1 MAKSNPPAPAA
12 AAPAAAAP
20 TTVAKDRLVHLLG
33 LPGHKVSYEQA
44 RDLLDHPEVSVRRA
58 LAERTD
64 LEPEILFFL
73 ARDPDVTVRRSIAVN
88 AAAPDKAALLLAA
101 DDDADVRFDLAE
113 RIGELLPGLS
123 VAQAEKAWRTIHQ
136 VLILLARDQ
145 LPRVRRALSEAL
157 KTVPNAPHDVVF
169 TLATDTEATVAAP
182 VLEFSPV
189 LTDEDLQAVIQA
201 SPLTAQ
207 LVAISRRINVG
218 EEVSN
223 AIVGSGNVDAI
234 TALLKNTS
242 AQIREET
249 LDAIIDAAP
258 RQAWWHEPLVH
269 RPNLNAKAALRI
281 AEFVAAS
288 LVQELARRA
297 DLDGDTVKALDHM
310 VKDKLRREDEKS
322 GLNAED
328 PEDML
333 APEALRVA
341 AVQVQA
347 LARAGKLSTQSVMHM
362 AAEGPT
368 PMVVAAL
375 AHLADLPLAAVAEV
389 VRAASAK
396 GMLAVGWAG
405 DFTAE
410 EAAQLQLKVARVTPE
425 TLIRPRAGGGF
436 DATEAELEWQLDMFQ
451 EMVGKSPA

>member
-1 MAKSNPPAPAA
+1 MSGVP
-12 AAPAAAAP
+12 
-20 TTVAKDRLVHLLG
+20 AKDRLKHLLG
-33 LPGHKVSYEQA
+33 LPGQKITYEQA
-44 RDLLDHPEVSVRRA
+44 RDLLDHPEVDVRRA
-58 LAERTD
+58 LAERAD

-73 ARDPDVTVRRSIAVN
+73 ARDTDTVVRRSIAVN
-88 AAAPDKAALLLAA
+88 EAAPVKASLLLAA
-101 DDDADVRFDLAE
+101 DDDADVRSDLAD
-113 RIGELLPGLS
+113 RLGRVLPGL
-123 VAQAEKAWRTIHQ
+123 AAEEHEKAWRTIHQ

-157 KTVPNAPHDVVF
+157 KSVPNAPHDVVF
-169 TLATDTEATVAAP
+169 TLATDTEATVATP

-189 LTDEDLQAVIQA
+189 LTDEDLQSVIQA

-207 LVAISRRINVG
+207 LVAISRRLNVG

-223 AIVGSGNVDAI
+223 AIVGTGNVDAI
-234 TALLKNTS
+234 TSLLQNRS

-258 RQAWWHEPLVH
+258 RQVWWHEPLVH

-288 LVQELARRA
+288 LVQELARRS
-297 DLDGDTVKALDHM
+297 DLDPDTILSLDKM
-310 VKDKLRREDEKS
+310 VKEKLRKDDEKG
-322 GLNAED
+322 GLSQDD
-328 PEDML
+328 PADAL
-333 APEALRVA
+333 APDALRMA
-341 AVQVQA
+341 ARQIEA
-347 LARAGKLSTQSVMHM
+347 LARAGKITTRAVMKM
-362 AAEGPT
+362 AGEGAT

-375 AHLADLPLAAVAEV
+375 AHLSDLPLAAVAEV
-389 VRAASAK
+389 VRTASAK

-425 TLIRPRAGGGF
+425 AVVRPRAGGGF
-436 DATEAELEWQLDMFQ
+436 DATEAELEWQLDMFRD
-451 EMVGKSPA
+451 MAGK

>member
-1 MAKSNPPAPAA
+1 MAGAPKNMFGPAGGSNAP
-12 AAPAAAAP
+12 
-20 TTVAKDRLVHLLG
+20 AKDRLIHLLG
-33 LPGHKVSYEQA
+33 LPGQKISYEQA
-44 RDLLDHPEVSVRRA
+44 RDLLDHPEIDVRRA
-58 LAERTD
+58 LAERAD

-73 ARDPDVTVRRSIAVN
+73 ARDPEAIVRRAIAAN
-88 AAAPDKAALLLAA
+88 TATPEKASLLLAA
-101 DDDADVRFDLAE
+101 DDDADVRSDLAD
-113 RIGELLPGLS
+113 RVGRLLPGLTG
-123 VAQAEKAWRTIHQ
+123 AQQEKAERTVHQ

-145 LPRVRRALSEAL
+145 LPRVRRALSEAV
-157 KTVPNAPHDVVF
+157 KAMPNAPHDVVF
-169 TLATDTEATVAAP
+169 TLATDTEATVATP

-189 LTDEDLQAVIQA
+189 LTDEDLRAVIQA

-207 LVAISRRINVG
+207 LVAISRRINIG

-223 AIVGSGNVDAI
+223 AIVGTGNVDAI
-234 TALLKNTS
+234 TALLNNKS

-258 RQAWWHEPLVH
+258 RQVWWHEPLVH
-269 RPNLNAKAALRI
+269 RPNLNAKAALHI

-297 DLDGDTVKALDHM
+297 DLDADTIKTLDKL
-310 VKDKLRREDEKS
+310 VKDKLRRDEEKG
-322 GLNAED
+322 GLAADD
-328 PEDML
+328 PDETL
-333 APEALRVA
+333 TAEALRIA
-341 AVQVQA
+341 ARQVDV
-347 LARAGKLSTQSVMHM
+347 LARSGRLTTKSVMHM
-362 AAEGPT
+362 TGEGAT

-389 VRAASAK
+389 VRTASAK

-425 TLIRPRAGGGF
+425 SLIRARPGGGF

-451 EMVGKSPA
+451 DMAEK

>member
-1 MAKSNPPAPAA
+1 MAASNSKTSKTGAP
-12 AAPAAAAP
+12 
-20 TTVAKDRLVHLLG
+20 AKDRLIHLLG
-33 LPGHKVSYEQA
+33 IPGQKISYEQA
-44 RDLLDHPEVSVRRA
+44 RDLLDHPEVDVRRA
-58 LAERTD
+58 LAERSD

-73 ARDPDVTVRRSIAVN
+73 ARDSDTAVRRSIAAN
-88 AAAPDKAALLLAA
+88 AATPEKASLLLAA
-101 DDDADVRFDLAE
+101 DDDADVRSDLAD
-113 RIGELLPGLS
+113 RLGKFLPGLS
-123 VAQAEKAWRTIHQ
+123 GDEQEKARRTIHQ

-157 KTVPNAPHDVVF
+157 KAVPNAPHDVVL
-169 TLATDTEATVAAP
+169 TLATDTEATVATP

-189 LTDEDLQAVIQA
+189 LTDEDLHAVIQA

-223 AIVGSGNVDAI
+223 AIVGSGNIDAI
-234 TALLKNTS
+234 TALLKNKS

-288 LVQELARRA
+288 LVQELARRT
-297 DLDGDTVKALDHM
+297 DLDPTTITTLGKL
-310 VKDKLRREDEKS
+310 VKDKLRKDDEKV
-322 GLNAED
+322 GLAADDPDETLAED
-328 PEDML
+328 
-333 APEALRVA
+333 ALTMAQR
-341 AVQVQA
+341 QVEV
-347 LARAGKLSTQSVMHM
+347 LARAGKLSTRSVMQL
-362 AAEGPT
+362 AADGPS

-375 AHLADLPLAAVAEV
+375 AHLADLPLRAVAEV
-389 VRAASAK
+389 VRTASAK
-396 GMLAVGWAG
+396 GMLAVAWAA

-410 EAAQLQLKVARVTPE
+410 ESAQLQLKVARVTPE
-425 TLIRPRAGGGF
+425 SMIRPRAGGGF
-436 DATEAELEWQLDMFQ
+436 DATEAELEWQLEMFQ
-451 EMVGKSPA
+451 EAAAK